1 MTSSACTS
9 PLDIQVTGL
18 HCLESFLSGPAR
30 PLGREAARSAPPAL
44 RTLCP
49 VWQRRLVF
57 VRVPFSS
64 LQVSLAGLSPPPA
77 TRGTFCPAG
86 STSPPRLCQVDEF
99 LNASMQLWEG
109 GRVRERVGAAL
120 VGVGGFGWAEEER
133 RWGGR
138 ETERQREGKREGEQV
153 GRRLKGRGTET
164 GLFNSSIRSG
174 TA

>member
-77 TRGTFCPAG
+77 TRGTFCLAG

-120 VGVGGFGWAEEER
+120 VGVVWCMVRYGTGYGMGYGMGYRTVRYDSIPFNLYNFTAK
-133 RWGGR
+133 
-138 ETERQREGKREGEQV
+138 QLLVCVKRKHSQKV
-153 GRRLKGRGTET
+153 
-164 GLFNSSIRSG
+164 
-174 TA
+174 